1 MTSRRVGHHG
11 ARLMVWLAVAVV
23 FQSYAPPAQ
32 GQAPVVYWSAE
43 PVLPGQTAMLQ
54 GSGWADGD
62 VVAIQQGADD
72 DFQIIPPPDLSIN
85 PRSVCFVVPQDL
97 SPGVCTC
104 SVTSRAGTLTWLLN
118 MPQIWWCQADGGQSG
133 TPGGWLRLFGRCLA
147 FEGVAPS
154 VELRRGSDRIAMEVV
169 ESLPWALTARLSK
182 SLPHGDYEV
191 WAHNGTGGDTAWRQG
206 PTLTIKQTPPPW
218 KLDAIDLVQYGAT
231 PDDQSDDSV
240 AFARALD
247 ACKRNGGGTI
257 YLPRGR
263 FRLAGSFQIPAR
275 VLLKGAGMTHT
286 HLVWD
291 DTDAPP
297 AAFLTNS
304 TGRFGIEDLSIYAHN
319 YDRGLSVGTMPLAGA
334 SAAAYPSDVRLRRVR
349 FRFTPFSVKDLSE
362 AQQAARRKKLT
373 RAVVVAI
380 FADDIKVID
389 CDFAWTTNI
398 GFSLQGNDIL
408 CRRNVAHAEGGGW
421 CPLGGGRRII
431 CEDNDYSGVTTGI
444 VRGAEVWFARNRVR
458 HQYRGDREGFTTDGT
473 FGGVGFLKSFEVK
486 GDSITFKATQD
497 RSEPDRTPAAVRI
510 VAGKG
515 VGQYREIVKFGARE
529 MKLSRPFDVP
539 PDATSVLWAANAL
552 SRHIVYGNEF
562 SDTSIGAQF
571 FGGGLDCVIANNT
584 STRSGGFRAWGN
596 DMCNY
601 VQLVSNVITE
611 GYGTAGQEAF
621 AGISSI
627 HVVGPWIEEFEG
639 TTLRGA
645 VLRGN
650 VIHSN
655 GSIALRGS
663 IHDVLVEGNHISH
676 SSTGIVGDVM
686 EGQDGVILRGNTFE
700 DVDKPMFPESIRT
713 LYKMLREPSLPAPGA
728 TSAERKQR

>member
-1 MTSRRVGHHG
+1 MTEPRDGDRR
-11 ARLMVWLAVAVV
+11 ASITAALAVASGFVATMLAANA
-23 FQSYAPPAQ
+23 QPPA
-32 GQAPVVYWSAE
+32 VYWSAE

-54 GSGWADGD
+54 GNGWAEGD
-62 VVAIQQGADD
+62 VVAIQQGSDD
-72 DFQIIPPPDLSIN
+72 EFQIVPPADVSIN
-85 PRSVCFVVPQDL
+85 SRSVCFVVPPNL
-97 SPGVCTC
+97 APGVCTC
-104 SVTSRAGTLTWLLN
+104 SVTSRTGELTWLLN
-118 MPQIWWCQADGGQSG
+118 MPQIWWCQADSGQSG

-147 FEGVAPS
+147 FEGAVPS
-154 VELRRGSDRIAMEVV
+154 VELRCGTDRFPLETG
-169 ESLPWALTARLSK
+169 EPLPWTLTARLPK
-182 SLPHGDYEV
+182 SLEHGDYEV
-191 WAHNGTGGDTAWRQG
+191 WAHNGTGGDPAWRQG
-206 PTLTIKQTPPPW
+206 PSLTVKQTTPPW
-218 KLDAIDLVQYGAT
+218 KPDAIDLAQYGAI
-231 PDDQSDDSV
+231 PDDQSDDSA
-240 AFARALD
+240 AFARAID

-275 VLLKGAGMTHT
+275 VLLKGAGMAHT

-291 DTDAPP
+291 DTDTPP

-319 YDRGLSVGTMPLAGA
+319 YDRGLSVGTMPMAGA
-334 SAAAYPSDVRLRRVR
+334 SAAEYPSDVRLRRVR
-349 FRFTPFSVKDLSE
+349 FRFTPFSVKNLSE

-373 RAVVVAI
+373 RAVVVSI
-380 FADDIKVID
+380 FADDVKVID

-421 CPLGGGRRII
+421 CPLGGGRRFI
-431 CEDNDYSGVTTGI
+431 CEDNDFSGVTTGI

-486 GDSITFKATQD
+486 GDLITFKAAQD
-497 RSEPDRTPAAVRI
+497 RSEPERTPAAVRI
-510 VAGKG
+510 VEGKG

-596 DMCNY
+596 DMCDY
-601 VQLVSNVITE
+601 VQLLSNVITE

-627 HVVGPWIEEFEG
+627 HVVGPWVEEYRG

-650 VIHSN
+650 IIHSN
-655 GSIALRGS
+655 GSIALRGA
-663 IHDVLVEGNHISH
+663 IHDVLVEGNLISH
-676 SSTGIVGDVM
+676 SPTGIVGDVM
-686 EGQDGVILRGNTFE
+686 EGQDGIILRGNTFE
-700 DVDKPMFPESIRT
+700 HVDKPLSPESIHVV
-713 LYKMLREPSLPAPGA
+713 YKTLREPALPAQGA
-728 TSAERKQR
+728 TPSERKKQ

>member
-1 MTSRRVGHHG
+1 MTCPRNGDHRASIT
-11 ARLMVWLAVAVV
+11 AALAVGLAFVA
-23 FQSYAPPAQ
+23 SMPAAP

-62 VVAIQQGADD
+62 VVGIQQGSDD
-72 DFQIIPPPDLSIN
+72 ELQIVPPAEVSIN
-85 PRSVCFVVPQDL
+85 SRSVCFVVPRNL
-97 SPGVCTC
+97 APGVCTC
-104 SVTSRAGTLTWLLN
+104 SVTSSTGTLTWLLN
-118 MPQIWWCQADGGQSG
+118 LPQIWWFQADGGQSG

-154 VELRRGSDRIAMEVV
+154 VELRRGTDRFPLEIAEP
-169 ESLPWALTARLSK
+169 LPWTLTARLSK
-182 SLPHGDYEV
+182 SLPLGDYEL

-218 KLDAIDLVQYGAT
+218 KPDSIDLVECGAV
-231 PDDQSDDSV
+231 PDDQSDDS
-240 AFARALD
+240 AALARALD

-263 FRLAGSFQIPAR
+263 FRLAGSFQIPAH
-275 VLLKGAGMTHT
+275 VLLKGAGMAHT
-286 HLVWD
+286 HLVWS

-319 YDRGLSVGTMPLAGA
+319 YDRGLSVGTMPIAGN
-334 SAAAYPSDVRLRRVR
+334 SAEAYPSDVRLRRVR

-373 RAVVVAI
+373 RAVVVTI

-486 GDSITFKATQD
+486 GDSITFKAAQD
-497 RSEPDRTPAAVRI
+497 RSEPGRTPAAVRI
-510 VAGKG
+510 VEGKG
-515 VGQYREIVKFGARE
+515 VGQYREIVHFGARE

-562 SDTSIGAQF
+562 SDTSIGAQL

-596 DMCNY
+596 DMCDY
-601 VQLVSNVITE
+601 VQLLSNVITE
-611 GYGTAGQEAF
+611 GYGTAGQESF

-627 HVVGPWIEEFEG
+627 HVVGPWVGEYKG

-645 VLRGN
+645 VVRGN
-650 VIHSN
+650 VVHSN

-663 IHDVLVEGNHISH
+663 IHDVLVEGNHVMH
-676 SSTGIVGDVM
+676 SPTGIVGDVM
-686 EGQDGVILRGNTFE
+686 QGQDGIILRGNTFK
-700 DVDKPMFPESIRT
+700 DVDKTLSPESIHT
-713 LYKMLREPSLPAPGA
+713 LYKILP
-728 TSAERKQR
+728 EQKQR